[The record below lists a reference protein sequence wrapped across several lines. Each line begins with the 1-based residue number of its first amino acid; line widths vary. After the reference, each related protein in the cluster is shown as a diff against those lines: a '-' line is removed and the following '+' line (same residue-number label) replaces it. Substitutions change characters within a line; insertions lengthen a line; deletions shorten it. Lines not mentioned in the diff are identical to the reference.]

1 MPAQAEAGR
10 IPTDEHRE
18 EERADAADAPVR
30 HPLDRLTAG
39 GWAAGLARLLA
50 GVALLAILVVVAGTE
65 VLAPLLRFENAGP
78 LLVAAVLVFAERVVR
93 VVKWHAILQGLPLMP
108 RSWTFLLRIQLVG
121 LLANLAIPSSEPL
134 KVWAVSRT
142 RRDVVLASETLVLD
156 IAALSAAV
164 GLGALAVAAVLVTFA
179 GTPAWL
185 PFPGAVLLVLSAA
198 VVAVIR
204 WRRRRD
210 PLAVP
215 RMPARAWALAVAE
228 AGCVYGIHYLAMSA
242 AGVPMGWAR
251 AAAILPLLYLG
262 QLVMLTPSGLGVRE
276 GLFALIFSSVSAS
289 PGKTG
294 IAVGVCVS
302 AVYLVVAIVGGGA
315 ALVWPGAARGSPPD
329 A

>member
-242 AGVPMGWAR
+242 GPG
-251 AAAILPLLYLG
+251 PP
-262 QLVMLTPSGLGVRE
+262 PSCR
-276 GLFALIFSSVSAS
+276 FSTSGNWS
-289 PGKTG
+289 
-294 IAVGVCVS
+294 C
-302 AVYLVVAIVGGGA
+302 
-315 ALVWPGAARGSPPD
+315 
-329 A
+329 